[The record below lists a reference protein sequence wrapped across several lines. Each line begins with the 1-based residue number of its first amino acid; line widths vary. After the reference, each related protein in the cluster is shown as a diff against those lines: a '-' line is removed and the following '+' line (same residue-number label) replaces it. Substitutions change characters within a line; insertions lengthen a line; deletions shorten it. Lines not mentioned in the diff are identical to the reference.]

1 MLGNIL
7 NKLDGYY
14 HKVASF
20 FGIVL
25 FIIFLCVFHKAYFSL
40 FLLIPAILL
49 ITNKY
54 KENKFFK
61 ETDLIVAV
69 TAIALAFIMEFIISY
84 FEEFN
89 VLICILIAISI
100 TAFLTA
106 IIASLSFFFAFMTRP
121 FFHYLKLD

>member
-7 NKLDGYY
+7 NNLDSYY
-14 HKVASF
+14 RKVGSF
-20 FGIVL
+20 FGIIL
-25 FIIFLCVFHKAYFSL
+25 FLIFLCVFHKAYFSL
-40 FLLIPAILL
+40 TLLIPAVLL

-54 KENKFFK
+54 KDNKYFK

-69 TAIALAFIMEFIISY
+69 TAITLAFVMEFIISY
-84 FEEFN
+84 FEEFS
-89 VLICILIAISI
+89 VVICILIAISI
-100 TAFLTA
+100 TAFLTS

>member
-7 NKLDGYY
+7 NRLDNYY

-25 FIIFLCVFHKAYFSL
+25 FLIFLCIFHKAYFSL
-40 FLLIPAILL
+40 ILLFPAILL

-54 KENKFFK
+54 KENKYFK
-61 ETDLIVAV
+61 ETDLMVAV
-69 TAIALAFIMEFIISY
+69 TAITLAFVMEFIISY
-84 FEEFN
+84 FEEFS
-89 VLICILIAISI
+89 VIICILIAISI
-100 TAFLTA
+100 TALLTA
-106 IIASLSFFFAFMTRP
+106 LIASISFFFAFMTRP

>member
-7 NKLDGYY
+7 NRLDNYY

-25 FIIFLCVFHKAYFSL
+25 FLIFLCIFHKAYFSL
-40 FLLIPAILL
+40 ILLLPAILL

-54 KENKFFK
+54 KENKYFK
-61 ETDLIVAV
+61 ETDLMVAV
-69 TAIALAFIMEFIISY
+69 TAITLAFVMEFIISY
-84 FEEFN
+84 FEEFS
-89 VLICILIAISI
+89 VIICILIAISI
-100 TAFLTA
+100 TALLTA
-106 IIASLSFFFAFMTRP
+106 LIASISFFFAFMTRP